1 MQEYRRNGHFQNC
14 NFGGLLRIRKKK
26 SELRFRNGFFFQNY
40 DFGGWATK
48 NMKGTISSFGM
59 VIGYRGLSKLT
70 RVNSSRVKYQFR
82 LRFDLT
88 CNSTSCNWKIIDL
101 KSIQLDST
109 RELTQVDSTHPEL
122 YEMHPVCIYF
132 YPLVCINKNL
142 LGNISTGA
150 PGRTPPTTKICDR

>member
-59 VIGYRGLSKLT
+59 VIGYRGKWEADIT
-70 RVNSSRVKYQFR
+70 K
-82 LRFDLT
+82 T
-88 CNSTSCNWKIIDL
+88 
-101 KSIQLDST
+101 
-109 RELTQVDSTHPEL
+109 TQIP
-122 YEMHPVCIYF
+122 Y
-132 YPLVCINKNL
+132 N
-142 LGNISTGA
+142 
-150 PGRTPPTTKICDR
+150 